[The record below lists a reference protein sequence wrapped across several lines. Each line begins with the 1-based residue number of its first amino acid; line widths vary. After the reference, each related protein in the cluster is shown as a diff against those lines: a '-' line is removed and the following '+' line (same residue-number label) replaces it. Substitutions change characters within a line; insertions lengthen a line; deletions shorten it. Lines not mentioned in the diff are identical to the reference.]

1 MTTNLKVLALAALA
15 FALPGCPN
23 ESGNQQ
29 AGGDQNGGGADPNG
43 FASEA
48 AARPDPRATPRGV
61 VPDVGAGYP
70 TAQFLPRGN
79 DGDLTLAQ
87 IKNMR
92 DSLVTYNQRL
102 TMMESP
108 AVARIGIRAMLKG
121 RASVVTGGFNALAAW
136 SMRLFPR
143 QAQAAFSELAMR
155 E

>member
-102 TMMESP
+102 TMMDNVPPEERTG
-108 AVARIGIRAMLKG
+108 ALADLRYWQDLYNWKVARE
-121 RASVVTGGFNALAAW
+121 
-136 SMRLFPR
+136 FPR
-143 QAQAAFSELAMR
+143 
-155 E
+155 